1 MQLARV
7 AQWIEYLTSNQ
18 MVGGSSPSAGIFYV
32 FYSLE
37 NVKHGLNTMFIAHT
51 EHLTLNLKLFLCS

>member
-37 NVKHGLNTMFIAHT
+37 SAIYR
-51 EHLTLNLKLFLCS
+51 

>member
-18 MVGGSSPSAGIFYV
+18 MVGGSSPSAGIFFMFFLLV
-32 FYSLE
+32 GE
-37 NVKHGLNTMFIAHT
+37 RKAWVNHNVYGLY
-51 EHLTLNLKLFLCS
+51 

>member
-18 MVGGSSPSAGIFYV
+18 MVGGVRVPPRVFFYV
-32 FYSLE
+32 FLLVGE
-37 NVKHGLNTMFIAHT
+37 RKAWVNHNVYGLY
-51 EHLTLNLKLFLCS
+51 